1 MKLYRCITP
10 SDRLCPCGR
19 VARELK
25 RAGFEFET
33 ERVPLSAKPENRQ
46 NIIELTGQPHVPV
59 LVEDEGSA
67 THDSKR
73 ILERIRE
80 LSARASP

>member
-33 ERVPLSAKPENRQ
+33 ERVPLSAK
-46 NIIELTGQPHVPV
+46 
-59 LVEDEGSA
+59 
-67 THDSKR
+67 
-73 ILERIRE
+73 LERIRE

>member
-19 VARELK
+19 VALELK
-25 RAGFEFET
+25 RAGFEFDT
-33 ERVPLSAKPENRQ
+33 ERVPLSARPENRQ
-46 NIIELTGQPHVPV
+46 NIIELTGQPRVPV
-59 LVEDEGSA
+59 LIEDDGSA

-73 ILERIRE
+73 ILERIHE
-80 LSARASP
+80 LSA

>member
-46 NIIELTGQPHVPV
+46 NIIELTGQAHVPV
-59 LVEDEGSA
+59 LVDDDGSA

-73 ILERIRE
+73 ILERIHE
-80 LSARASP
+80 LSARAS

>member
-33 ERVPLSAKPENRQ
+33 ERVPLSARPENRQ
-46 NIIELTGQPHVPV
+46 NIIELTGQPRVPV
-59 LVEDEGSA
+59 LIEDDGSA

-73 ILERIRE
+73 IVERIRE
-80 LSARASP
+80 LSARAS

>member
-10 SDRLCPCGR
+10 SDRLCTCGR

-46 NIIELTGQPHVPV
+46 NIIELTGRPRVPV
-59 LVEDEGSA
+59 LVEDDGSA

-73 ILERIRE
+73 IVERIRE
-80 LSARASP
+80 LSARAS

>member
-25 RAGFEFET
+25 RAGFEFGT

-59 LVEDEGSA
+59 LAEDDGSA

-73 ILERIRE
+73 ILERIHE
-80 LSARASP
+80 LSGRAS